1 MNFYYSDFV
10 MKRKEKN
17 GRVWTEVQ
25 NELWSSL
32 VELASDIHESWAII
46 KGG

>member
-1 MNFYYSDFV
+1 MIFLLLFMNFYYSDFV

-25 NELWSSL
+25 NELGVLRDDW
-32 VELASDIHESWAII
+32 E
-46 KGG
+46 